1 LQGIIENKDSEE
13 MENFAESAMY
23 SEREAK
29 ANCYRAH
36 PELRHLRAVL
46 DWLEHSAKFEDNHFT
61 NRITPDNTFHQIKIG
76 KIDLDLN
83 PDVAKKDLHVL
94 DQQALTKFNTD
105 IFRMIR
111 SGDLAGA
118 VEKCLN
124 SGQSFKAAI
133 MEGATMYHNPKIEDE
148 HAEGEIEGV
157 EMRDIWKRSALAFC
171 ESPQIPLIERGI
183 IGAVCGFS
191 EPLLQLAKSWE
202 DRLWA
207 LLTAAIDVII
217 EQSITESIMGSRESL
232 PDSFWKQNQP
242 VENLLQKAAA
252 GGNSQEKKTI
262 FRKIQEFLILDDLEG
277 LGSHIET
284 IEAAN
289 KHQARFLAHMS
300 TVLQSI
306 GVGSVTTACLE

>member
-13 MENFAESAMY
+13 IENFAESAMY

-36 PELRHLRAVL
+36 PELRHLRAFL

-111 SGDLAGA
+111 SGDLTGA

-191 EPLLQLAKSWE
+191 EPLLKLAKSWE

-217 EQSITESIMGSRESL
+217 EQSITESMMGAREC
-232 PDSFWKQNQP
+232 
-242 VENLLQKAAA
+242 
-252 GGNSQEKKTI
+252 GY
-262 FRKIQEFLILDDLEG
+262 
-277 LGSHIET
+277 
-284 IEAAN
+284 
-289 KHQARFLAHMS
+289 
-300 TVLQSI
+300 
-306 GVGSVTTACLE
+306 